1 MDKDFE
7 TSITE
12 FKINLIEYC
21 TLKEDLIIPDHT
33 EAKISIHKLMPFC
46 GEGEPTTTDSIFIN
60 DAACKP
66 RVSGSISLTDKL
78 TVPILNGNLPPAM
91 GEPIYSDMIDQEGDI
106 VKVQT
111 GGKIKKGALMM
122 VLFMDNNIH
131 DPYLTLWRS

>member
-1 MDKDFE
+1 MDKDYE

-21 TLKEDLIIPDHT
+21 TLKEDLIIPDHS
-33 EAKISIHKLMPFC
+33 EAYISIHKLMPFC

-66 RVSGSISLTDKL
+66 KVAGSIKLTDKL
-78 TVPILNGNLPPAM
+78 RVPILNGNVPPNS
-91 GEPIYSDMIDQEGDI
+91 GKPIYSDMIDQEGDI

-111 GGKIKKGALMM
+111 GHKIEKGALMM
-122 VLFMDNNIH
+122 ALFMDNNIH
-131 DPYLTLWRS
+131 DAYLTLWLC